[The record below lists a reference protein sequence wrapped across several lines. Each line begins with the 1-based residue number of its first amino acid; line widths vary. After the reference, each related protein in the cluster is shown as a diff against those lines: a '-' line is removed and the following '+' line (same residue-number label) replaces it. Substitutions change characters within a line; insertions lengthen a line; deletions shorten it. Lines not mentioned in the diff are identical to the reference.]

1 MRLGAVDQN
10 VHVRRDR
17 EGELV
22 DGKHGW
28 LFIVTD
34 GLWAAQST
42 GCDRRKTV
50 DVKVVGIGFFDC
62 L

>member
-1 MRLGAVDQN
+1 M
-10 VHVRRDR
+10 HVRRDR

>member
-1 MRLGAVDQN
+1 M
-10 VHVRRDR
+10 HVRRDR

-34 GLWAAQST
+34 GFWAAQSM
-42 GCDRRKTV
+42 GYDRRKTV